1 MNYRFVKVTSFYRDF
16 IKRYYNL
23 NPGVGKLNYDDQ
35 MAHLMSKA
43 YSWADFYSK
52 HLRELGNEA
61 YEIVA
66 NALIDYRAGM
76 HAHAARQNGGT
87 HHPAREKTAAGDD
100 TVDGLPAAVGVV
112 KSELGRRIGI
122 AGAAQRPLRV
132 V

>member
-66 NALIDYRAGM
+66 NATPL
-76 HAHAARQNGGT
+76 QNAWAKEHRSEEHT
-87 HHPAREKTAAGDD
+87 
-100 TVDGLPAAVGVV
+100 
-112 KSELGRRIGI
+112 SEL
-122 AGAAQRPLRV
+122 QSLRHLV
-132 V
+132 CRLLLEK